1 MRDHVHIGR
10 GAVLGAMAGITADVP
25 EGAHMLGAPAT
36 PERDQKLIQGTIA
49 KLPELR
55 RQIKSIQAVIDK
67 LQGTPAAGKHAA

>member
-1 MRDHVHIGR
+1 VRDHVHIGR
-10 GAVLGAMAGITADVP
+10 GAILGAMAGITADVP

-55 RQIKSIQAVIDK
+55 RQIKALQAAVDA
-67 LQGTPAAGKHAA
+67 LQGKEPGKKAA